1 MSIIEKKNMKNGAAI
16 TCMDMT
22 PPETAGQGDDV
33 NTEPLLKYDIRS
45 CFFGPDHESAK
56 LPLFGARANL

>member
-1 MSIIEKKNMKNGAAI
+1 
-16 TCMDMT
+16 MDMT

-56 LPLFGARANL
+56 LLLFGARANL